1 LTGGRQAL
9 DELLSFFSVALLTAT
24 LRSAS
29 PLIFAA
35 MGGLLSERSGVTN
48 IALEGFMLMGAFAG
62 VAGTWFSSSPIVGLL
77 VAIVVGAIG
86 GFVFA
91 FWAVTLKAD
100 QIVAGT
106 AIVLLGL
113 GLTSFLTE
121 QIWGQ
126 AGSSPGVERLP
137 TIGLGMN
144 VLLPIAFL
152 LVPITHWFLFKTT
165 AGLRV
170 LACGEKPEAAQA
182 VGINVAK
189 YRYAMVVLSGVL
201 AAVGGAYLSIGDLS
215 QFTANMTAG
224 RGFIALAAVIF
235 GNWMPWATM
244 GAALLFGF
252 AQALRF
258 HVQALDLPIP
268 QDLII
273 ALPYILTLIA
283 ITGLFRQSTPP
294 AGIGRHPS
302 EG

>member
-1 LTGGRQAL
+1 LEVSLDALTG
-9 DELLSFFSVALLTAT
+9 FVSVALLTAT
-24 LRSAS
+24 LRSAA
-29 PLIFAA
+29 PLVFAA

-48 IALEGFMLMGAFAG
+48 IALEGFMLMGAFAA
-62 VAGTWFSSSPIVGLL
+62 VAGTWFSGNPFVGLV
-77 VAIVVGAIG
+77 VAMLTGAVGGLA
-86 GFVFA
+86 FA
-91 FWAVTLKAD
+91 YWTVSLRAD

-126 AGSSPGVERLP
+126 AGGSPPVQRLP
-137 TIGLGMN
+137 TLGAGVN
-144 VLLPIAFL
+144 VLLPVAFL
-152 LVPITHWFLFKTT
+152 LVPLTQLFLFRTK

-170 LACGEKPEAAQA
+170 LACGENPAAA
-182 VGINVAK
+182 ESVGIDVTR
-189 YRYAMVVLSGVL
+189 YRYAMVIVSGL
-201 AAVGGAYLSIGDLS
+201 FASLGGAYLSIGDLS
-215 QFTANMTAG
+215 QFTTNMTAG

-258 HVQALDLPIP
+258 QVQALDLPIS
-268 QDLII
+268 QDVII

-283 ITGLFRQSTPP
+283 VTGLFRQSTPP
-294 AGIGRHPS
+294 AGLGRHPGS
-302 EG
+302 H